1 MGESL
6 PKLHST
12 IISRYVTAKQAAAG
26 WFRQGVKATARTS
39 AQGELDDAAK
49 NEDEKRGGDGH
60 VQRIAHSSPGT
71 SVAVFLS

>member
-6 PKLHST
+6 PKLHSA
-12 IISRYVTAKQAAAG
+12 IISRYVTAKQAASA
-26 WFRQGVKATARTS
+26 WVRQGMRATARAS

-60 VQRIAHSSPGT
+60 VQRITHCSPGT
-71 SVAVFLS
+71 SIAVLLS